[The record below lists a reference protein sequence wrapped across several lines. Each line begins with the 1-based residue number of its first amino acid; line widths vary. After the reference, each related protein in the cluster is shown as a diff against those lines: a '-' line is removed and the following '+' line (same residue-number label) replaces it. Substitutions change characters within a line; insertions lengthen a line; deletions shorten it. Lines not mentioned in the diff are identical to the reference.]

1 MLGFFLRFLRLHR
14 GLVSTCSRGDREKG
28 TKPKERNG
36 MGKIEGWVKIRME
49 DLLLDIV
56 DKIWRV
62 NINTFI
68 HFIIH
73 KRLFAFP

>member
-1 MLGFFLRFLRLHR
+1 MKR
-14 GLVSTCSRGDREKG
+14 
-28 TKPKERNG
+28 ERNRRNG
-36 MGKIEGWVKIRME
+36 TEWEKSRNFEGWVKIRME
-49 DLLLDIV
+49 NLLLDIV

-62 NINTFI
+62 NINIFI

>member
-36 MGKIEGWVKIRME
+36 MGKIEEFRGMGKNSNGR
-49 DLLLDIV
+49 
-56 DKIWRV
+56 
-62 NINTFI
+62 
-68 HFIIH
+68 FII
-73 KRLFAFP
+73 RYSG